1 MDAESERELEA
12 VLSEE
17 KAKIVIGDGYATL
30 PYEEWV
36 EELKSFVTTQR
47 CPDCGS
53 AYDLDNPEEEMWGWY
68 VEGDEGE
75 DASLE
80 EVEVVQ
86 FVCERCTDMDEE
98 EREDNHPKSWGM
110 LLFRRAPTGTFPFG
124 EDDEINLTDHDDE
137 DDY

>member
-1 MDAESERELEA
+1 MDSESERELEA

-17 KAKIVIGDGYATL
+17 KAKIVLGDGYAAL

-53 AYDLDNPEEEMWGWY
+53 AYDLETPEEEMWGWY
-68 VEGDEGE
+68 VESD
-75 DASLE
+75 DAELE

-86 FVCERCTDMDEE
+86 FLCERCLELDDE

-124 EDDEINLTDHDDE
+124 DEDEINLTDSDD
-137 DDY
+137 DDL

>member
-1 MDAESERELEA
+1 MDSESERELEA

-36 EELKSFVTTQR
+36 EELKSFAATQL

-53 AYDLDNPEEEMWGWY
+53 SYDLDTPEEEMWGWY
-68 VEGDEGE
+68 VEGE
-75 DASLE
+75 DAELE

-86 FVCERCTDMDEE
+86 FYCDRCADMDEE
-98 EREDNHPKSWGM
+98 EREENHPKSWGM

-124 EDDEINLTDHDDE
+124 DDDEINLTDHDD
-137 DDY
+137 DY

>member
-1 MDAESERELEA
+1 MDSESERELEA

-36 EELKSFVTTQR
+36 EELKTFVTTQL

-53 AYDLDNPEEEMWGWY
+53 SYDLDHPEEEMWGWY
-68 VEGDEGE
+68 VEGDDPEI
-75 DASLE
+75 E

-86 FVCERCTDMDEE
+86 FYCVRCTDMDED
-98 EREDNHPKSWGM
+98 EREEQHPKSWGM
-110 LLFRRAPTGTFPFG
+110 LLFRRPPTGTFPFDD
-124 EDDEINLTDHDDE
+124 DDEINLIEYEADDDE
-137 DDY
+137 ED

>member
-1 MDAESERELEA
+1 MDSESERELEA

-17 KAKIVIGDGYATL
+17 KAKIVLGDGYASL

-47 CPDCGS
+47 CPDCGA
-53 AYDLDNPEEEMWGWY
+53 AYDLDTPEEEMWGWY
-68 VEGDEGE
+68 VEGD
-75 DASLE
+75 DAELE

-86 FVCERCTDMDEE
+86 FFCERCIDMEDE
-98 EREDNHPKSWGM
+98 EREENHPKSWGM

-124 EDDEINLTDHDDE
+124 DDDEINLTDNHDD
-137 DDY
+137 DGY